1 MTATHTAA
9 AAGRIHIDGLSV
21 HRGSPFTDEDTEAG
35 PWQLLMARLG
45 LEHRSVAF

>member
-21 HRGSPFTDEDTEAG
+21 HRGSPFTDEDADVKRDDGTRPRDTEG
-35 PWQLLMARLG
+35 V
-45 LEHRSVAF
+45 S